1 MTAGPWR
8 DDRRVVQNASDSN
21 GSPRVAWAITIRY
34 HGSMS
39 LAEIKELATQLP
51 PEDLSALTSFLVR
64 LTQNSKGDA
73 FNGAVLSESVL
84 SREWNSPEEDAAWE
98 NL

>member
-1 MTAGPWR
+1 
-8 DDRRVVQNASDSN
+8 V
-21 GSPRVAWAITIRY
+21 
-34 HGSMS
+34 S
-39 LAEIKELATQLP
+39 LAEIKELAIQLP
-51 PEDLSALTSFLVR
+51 PEQLSALTSFLVG
-64 LTQNSKGDA
+64 LTQSSEGDA